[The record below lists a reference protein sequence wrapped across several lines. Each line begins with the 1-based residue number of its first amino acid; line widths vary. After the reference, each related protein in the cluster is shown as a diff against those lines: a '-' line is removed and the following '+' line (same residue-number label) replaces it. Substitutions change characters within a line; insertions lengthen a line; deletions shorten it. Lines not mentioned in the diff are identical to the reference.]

1 MIAGGASCIGV
12 AHLRSG
18 VPLQDAYRTYV
29 DPESKYSIVVVS
41 DGAGSAKFAEVGSA
55 RISTNFISEIRALC
69 SQENKVTFDS
79 FKESVS
85 MAVQSTRTALV
96 KEGFKLNDCHATIV
110 ACVAFQD
117 RCYLAHLGD
126 GLQAVFIQEPNG
138 DIAVCVSEPEN
149 GEASNETFF
158 YTEDAWRD
166 HLRLTEIPRNVLGC
180 MLMSDG
186 MEDFV
191 WNPQSGLKTGF
202 CRPLIQKAR
211 DSSKLP
217 GGFDKILAEVVSDK
231 RTDQFTNDDKTLCLV
246 VDPMAYDILIDDR
259 RSFNQYTI
267 KDGRPVKFQ
276 AQNEKLDQSSEVGK
290 PETAKNP
297 ASHARAESLSIGS
310 SSEKKDPLKLK
321 NKAAKGYYD
330 VSKLVTFFLY
340 CVALVIGFISG
351 FLVSELKVFSL
362 TSSGKAVDVRSAT
375 KGAEGQQGVTAPPT
389 VDTDSPRG
397 TSPAPAPASAPAPLN
412 KAGTQPSPP
421 SSGAIAP
428 KVAPTLTPNPVPP
441 PKANAPTK
449 GDTRTEP
456 PLNKPNEASAQ
467 KK

>member
-340 CVALVIGFISG
+340 CVTLAIGFISG
-351 FLVSELKVFSL
+351 FFVSELKVLSL
-362 TSSGKAVDVRSAT
+362 TSPSKAVDVQSTT
-375 KGAEGQQGVTAPPT
+375 KSAEGQQGVTVPPPVDKDFAPG
-389 VDTDSPRG
+389 SG
-397 TSPAPAPASAPAPLN
+397 PAPAPASAAPPSN
-412 KAGTQPSPP
+412 KAGTQPAAPGP
-421 SSGAIAP
+421 GAIAP
-428 KVAPTLTPNPVPP
+428 KVAPALTPSPAPP
-441 PKANAPTK
+441 PKASAPTK
-449 GDTRTEP
+449 VDTRTEP
-456 PLNKPNEASAQ
+456 PLSKPNETPAQ